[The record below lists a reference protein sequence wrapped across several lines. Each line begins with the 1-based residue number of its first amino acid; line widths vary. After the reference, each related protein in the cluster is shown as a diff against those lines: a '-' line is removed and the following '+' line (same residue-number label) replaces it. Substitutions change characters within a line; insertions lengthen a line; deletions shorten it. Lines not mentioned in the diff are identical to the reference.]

1 MAEPQRK
8 SSTRASTVAS
18 CAATDC
24 SHNESRECK
33 AGSIELR
40 MSDGQ
45 AVCGTYDPEKPKA
58 RP

>member
-8 SSTRASTVAS
+8 TSARASTVSS

-24 SHNESRECK
+24 SHNEKRECT
-33 AGSIELR
+33 AGSIEVR
-40 MSDGQ
+40 MSDGK
-45 AVCGTYDPEKPKA
+45 ATCATYDPEKPKA

>member
-8 SSTRASTVAS
+8 ASARTSTVAS

-24 SHNESRECK
+24 SHNEDRSCT

-40 MSDGQ
+40 VNEGR
-45 AVCGTYDPEKPKA
+45 AVCDTYDPEKPKA